1 VIAAAVVATPD
12 RTWGEVPCAFIELRE
27 GAKPSEQEMIEFCRQ
42 HMARFKVP
50 KRVIFC
56 TLPKTSTGKIQKY
69 VLREQAKATA
79 AIE

>member
-1 VIAAAVVATPD
+1 
-12 RTWGEVPCAFIELRE
+12 
-27 GAKPSEQEMIEFCRQ
+27 MIEFCRE

-69 VLREQAKATA
+69 VLREQAKSSA